1 MFDYSLAHWM
11 GFTAAAVLFIATPGP
26 DMACILGQTVRGGRA
41 AGMAA
46 CAGIW
51 LGALGHV
58 LAAVLGLSALLAG
71 SPTAFAALKWA
82 GAAYLIW
89 MGVSALRSDG
99 RMEVRTARQQ
109 AVPLAASFRRGLF
122 VSLLNPKVALF
133 FVAFLPQFVVPGQG
147 PVPAQLALHGLLI
160 VLTAIIMEPPMV
172 LMADR
177 LSHGFRANPTAGKW
191 LDRALGV
198 TFIGLG
204 VKLATARLS

>member
-1 MFDYSLAHWM
+1 MYS
-11 GFTAAAVLFIATPGP
+11 
-26 DMACILGQTVRGGRA
+26 GQTVRGGRL

-51 LGALGHV
+51 TGALGHV

-71 SPTAFAALKWA
+71 SPAAFAALKWA
-82 GAAYLIW
+82 GAVYLIW

-99 RMEVRTARQQ
+99 RIELR
-109 AVPLAASFRRGLF
+109 AAGQRLIAPGAAYRKGLF

-133 FVAFLPQFVVPGQG
+133 FTAFLPQFVVPGQG
-147 PVPAQLALHGLLI
+147 PVAAQLALYGLLI

-172 LMADR
+172 FLADR
-177 LSHGFRANPTAGKW
+177 LSGGFRANPAAGKW

-198 TFIGLG
+198 TFIALG